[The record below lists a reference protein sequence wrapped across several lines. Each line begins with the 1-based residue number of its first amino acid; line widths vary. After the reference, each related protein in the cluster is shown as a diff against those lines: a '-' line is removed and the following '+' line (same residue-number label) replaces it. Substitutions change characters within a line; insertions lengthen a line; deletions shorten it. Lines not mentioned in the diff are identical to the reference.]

1 MKRFLSALTL
11 CSSLLVLLS
20 FVLFPHVAA
29 QKDDKDVLAKLLS
42 LPAPPPPNPF
52 IKLPNYLSR
61 KHDSE
66 RESPPP
72 DDAPIEDQIEFW
84 TRNSPQPLRYNPEPS
99 DKVRAL
105 LLKEIE
111 SDPSLLPSLMSVF
124 NNDLDAADTIK
135 RIYDSE
141 GTTGVFDKETRK
153 SIKTWLTFNSPYYS
167 NDLERTASQITDTSE
182 YLTSQDELLALTRV
196 DFDKARPIIDR
207 LYGDGSLKT
216 SRVLAKWALYRR
228 ALLTNSTSDIE
239 RYRDELKDVVEDK
252 SALAGMRDLAFDA
265 LVSEKDWAGRDE
277 WYYSLMAD
285 ETLAEL
291 RVSGSL
297 YTGLTTIVLRSPSDK
312 YTAKMIELLKSDNAA
327 VRSAAVRNLMAS
339 IERGGPEIVKALLP
353 WLENPKWATDVNDAR
368 GTLVRK
374 LAEYEMPESV
384 PGLIKVLE
392 EKRSGPRY
400 AANIAANAAPDVAWN
415 APSAAANAVYP
426 ASNSNRAVDAGP
438 PEPVDHYPFRSSAVY
453 ALTTQKDARAA
464 QPLRRALSAV
474 EPYERISV
482 VRALLACNGFTI
494 SEQLEAID
502 SMARRG
508 PDDEPF
514 MGAAIVAN
522 YPPYNG
528 DVRKPGPP
536 TAMEIRAFVG
546 QQLIQGD
553 LVSDALARATV
564 DRIEALEKR
573 DPQVA
578 AAYRKIVL
586 AWKNAAINTLFLRDV
601 KRGTANLDTIVR
613 LLGSRKMLREKHSS
627 DVFDVRTGTP
637 LAVGIAACLL
647 EDNGDYEAIL
657 DTGSFETKTALLAC
671 SRLIRVKLGVEK
683 VAANLNAKQ
692 PLLANAAEQYLISE
706 DSPQARAIVLSR
718 HPDEAMILGA
728 TTMFAGTDEAAFEL
742 ISALFMSVGNENLY
756 NGWFETSDSGDV
768 FNVEKQL
775 QEEVKKDATLLGVYA
790 YDDNYI
796 RIYNDRV
803 IYSWDEDD
811 SRYRERPL
819 RKEEFD
825 EIKSYLTDSRADEL
839 PPFIYC
845 VGAYCEGK
853 ELLML
858 GRNGGRRVFL
868 AGVMESYASKR
879 ASDFFTGLDKYFSDL
894 KREPA
899 KLKYMMSREVPNLE
913 IVLARE
919 DLRVST
925 VWGQGS
931 EIRIAA
937 AETAIRE
944 KVRTEIDAIDEDL
957 DFYDYVERQKME
969 KKKESERAKR
979 RFEGYAWYR
988 IAGDQIAGTVAQPP
1002 GVEFIPLR
1010 DGVSV
1015 PVEVDQ
1021 WKARAPGFEIRTAED
1036 GLYKVVGGR
1045 ATKLLSGNYEY
1056 PVVSPDG
1063 RWVIVTRSDEE
1074 RGKRPM
1080 RVNLVTRQE
1089 YPIEAEEYGNWQAA
1103 AYVPSL
1109 GRFLIERFAYY
1120 DHYDESEEEDAPHD
1134 EISEINLK
1142 LLDIATGKLMPVAG
1156 ELRPLAQQTFRPLQK
1171 AARPGEMWAAL
1182 PDSEKNETLVGTLN
1196 TRNFAFKQVIRVPK
1210 IMFDSMQMWI
1220 DEPRKKLYFVY
1231 RGHLLSL
1238 PLAI

>member
-20 FVLFPHVAA
+20 LVLFPHVSA
-29 QKDDKDVLAKLLS
+29 QKDDEDVLAKLLR

-52 IKLPNYLSR
+52 IKLPYYLSR
-61 KHDSE
+61 KHDYE

-72 DDAPIEDQIEFW
+72 DDAPIEEQIEFW
-84 TRNSPQPLRYNPEPS
+84 TRNNPQPLRYNPEPS

-111 SDPSLLPSLMSVF
+111 GDPSLLPSLMSVF

-135 RIYDSE
+135 KIYDSE

-153 SIKTWLTFNSPYYS
+153 SIKTWLTFNSPHYG
-167 NDLERTASQITDTSE
+167 NDLERAASQITDTRE

-265 LVSEKDWAGRDE
+265 LVSEKDWSGRDE

-291 RVSGSL
+291 RVDGSL

-392 EKRSGPRY
+392 EKHSGPRY
-400 AANIAANAAPDVAWN
+400 GANMAANAAARAAAAMAD
-415 APSAAANAVYP
+415 AAANSVYP
-426 ASNSNRAVDAGP
+426 VSNSNRAVNAMP
-438 PEPVDHYPFRSSAVY
+438 PEPEDHYPFRSSAVY
-453 ALTTQKDARAA
+453 ALTTQKDARAV

-494 SEQLEAID
+494 SEQLDALDVI
-502 SMARRG
+502 ARRNPG
-508 PDDEPF
+508 EEVY
-514 MGAAIVAN
+514 MGAVNAPAN
-522 YPPYNG
+522 IQ
-528 DVRKPGPP
+528 KPGPP
-536 TAMEIRAFVG
+536 TATEIRGLLG
-546 QQLIQGD
+546 QQLMQGD
-553 LVSDALARATV
+553 LVSDALARSTV
-564 DRIEALEKR
+564 DRIEALDKR
-573 DPQVA
+573 DPQLA
-578 AAYRKIVL
+578 TAYRKIVL

-601 KRGTANLDTIVR
+601 KRGTADLDSIVR

-637 LAVGIAACLL
+637 LGVGIAACLL
-647 EDNGDYEAIL
+647 EDNGDYETIL
-657 DTGSFETKTALLAC
+657 DTGSFETKTALFAC
-671 SRLIRVKLGVEK
+671 SRLIRAKLGVEK
-683 VAANLNAKQ
+683 VAASLTAKQ
-692 PLLANAAEQYLISE
+692 PLLAKAAEAYLISE

-718 HPDEAMILGA
+718 HPNEAMILGA
-728 TTMFAGTDEAAFEL
+728 TTMFAGEDDTVFEL

-756 NGWFETSDSGDV
+756 NGWFQTSDAGDV
-768 FNVEKQL
+768 FDVEERL
-775 QEEVKKDATLLGVYA
+775 QEEVRKDATLLGVYA

-825 EIKSYLTDSRADEL
+825 EIKSYLTDNRADEL

-845 VGAYCEGK
+845 VGEYCEGK

-858 GRNGGRRVFL
+858 GRNGGRRIFL

-899 KLKYMMSREVPNLE
+899 KLKYMMSREVPDLE

-925 VWGQGS
+925 VWGEGS

-944 KVRTEIDAIDEDL
+944 KVRTEIDAIDEDQ
-957 DFYDYVERQKME
+957 DFENYVERQKIE
-969 KKKESERAKR
+969 KKKESEREKR

-988 IAGDQIAGTVAQPP
+988 VAGDQIAGAVAQPP

-1021 WKARAPGFEIRTAED
+1021 WKARAPGFEIRTTED
-1036 GLYKVVGGR
+1036 GLYKVVAGR
-1045 ATKLLSGNYEY
+1045 TTKLLSGNYEY
-1056 PVVSPDG
+1056 PAVSPDG
-1063 RWVIVTRSDEE
+1063 RWAIVTRSDEN

-1103 AYVPSL
+1103 VYVPSL
-1109 GRFLIERFAYY
+1109 GRFLIERLHYY
-1120 DHYDESEEEDAPHD
+1120 EYYDESEEEDAPPG
-1134 EISEINLK
+1134 EISEVNLK
-1142 LLDIATGKLMPVAG
+1142 LVDLPTGKLIPVTG

-1171 AARPGEMWAAL
+1171 ATRPGELWAAL

-1196 TRNFAFKQVIRVPK
+1196 TRNFAFKQVMRVPK
-1210 IMFDSMQMWI
+1210 IMFDSMQMWV

-1238 PLAI
+1238 PIPI

>member
-20 FVLFPHVAA
+20 LVLFPHVAA
-29 QKDDKDVLAKLLS
+29 QKDDDVLGKLLS

-52 IKLPNYLSR
+52 IKRPAYSSGKYL
-61 KHDSE
+61 SE
-66 RESPPP
+66 REGVPP
-72 DDAPIEDQIEFW
+72 DDAPIEEQIEFW
-84 TRNSPQPLRYNPEPS
+84 TRNTPQPLRYNPEPS
-99 DKVRAL
+99 EKVRAL

-111 SDPSLLPSLMSVF
+111 STPSLLPSLMGVF
-124 NNDLDAADTIK
+124 SKDLDAADTIK
-135 RIYDSE
+135 KIYDSE
-141 GTTGVFDKETRK
+141 GTTGVFDKETRR
-153 SIKTWLTFNSPYYS
+153 SIKQWLTFNSPHYS
-167 NDLERTASQITDTSE
+167 DDLARTASQITDTNE

-216 SRVLAKWALYRR
+216 SRVLAKWALYRH

-265 LVSEKDWAGRDE
+265 LVSEKDWPGRDE
-277 WYYSLMAD
+277 WYFSLMAD

-291 RVSGSL
+291 RVDGTV
-297 YTGLTTIVLRSPSDK
+297 YTGLTTIVMRSPSEK

-327 VRSAAVRNLMAS
+327 VRSAAVRNLIVN
-339 IERGGPEIVKALLP
+339 IERGGPELVKALLP

-368 GTLVRK
+368 GILVRK
-374 LAEYEMPESV
+374 LAEYEIPESV

-392 EKRSGPRY
+392 EKHSGPRFN
-400 AANIAANAAPDVAWN
+400 AVNAAANAAWTATNAASVAVN
-415 APSAAANAVYP
+415 APAA
-426 ASNSNRAVDAGP
+426 NSNRAVNAAP
-438 PEPVDHYPFRSSAVY
+438 AELVDHYPFRSSAIY
-453 ALTTQKDARAA
+453 ALSTQKDVRAV
-464 QPLRRALSAV
+464 QPLRRVLPLV
-474 EPYERISV
+474 DLYERSSV

-502 SMARRG
+502 SIARRG
-508 PDDEPF
+508 PGDESY
-514 MGAAIVAN
+514 MGAAIAAN
-522 YPPYNG
+522 HPAFNG
-528 DVRKPGPP
+528 EVRKPGPP
-536 TAMEIRAFVG
+536 TAVEIRALLG

-553 LVSDALARATV
+553 LVSDALARSTV
-564 DRIEALEKR
+564 DRIEALDKR
-573 DPQVA
+573 DPQLS

-586 AWKNAAINTLFLRDV
+586 AWRNAAINTLFLRDV
-601 KRGTANLDTIVR
+601 RRDTADLDAIVR
-613 LLGSRKMLREKHSS
+613 LLAGRKTLSESHSS
-627 DVFDVRTGTP
+627 DVFDLRTGTP
-637 LAVGIAACLL
+637 TAVGIAACLL
-647 EDNGDYEAIL
+647 EDNGDYETIL

-671 SRLIRVKLGVEK
+671 ARLIRAKLGVDK
-683 VAANLNAKQ
+683 VAPNLNAKQ
-692 PLLANAAEQYLISE
+692 PLLAKAAEAYLISE

-718 HPDEAMILGA
+718 HPGEAMILGA
-728 TTMFAGTDEAAFEL
+728 TTMFEGKGESGFEF
-742 ISALFMSVGNENLY
+742 ISALFMSVGDENLY
-756 NGWFETSDSGDV
+756 NGWFDTSNSGDL
-768 FNVEKQL
+768 FDLEKQL
-775 QEEVKKDATLLGVYA
+775 QEEVKKDRALLGIYA

-819 RKEEFD
+819 TKEEFD

-839 PPFIYC
+839 PPFLYC
-845 VGAYCEGK
+845 VGAYCDGK

-868 AGVMESYASKR
+868 AGVMESYSSKR

-899 KLKYMMSREVPNLE
+899 KLKYMMSREIPNLE

-925 VWGQGS
+925 VWGEGP

-937 AETAIRE
+937 AETSIRE
-944 KVRTEIDAIDEDL
+944 KVRKEVDAIDEDQ
-957 DFYDYVERQKME
+957 DVDNYVERQTIE
-969 KKKESERAKR
+969 KKKESEREKR

-988 IAGDQIAGTVAQPP
+988 IAGEEIAGVVAQPA

-1021 WKARAPGFEIRTAED
+1021 WKARAPGFEIRTSED
-1036 GLYKVVGGR
+1036 GLFKVVGGR
-1045 ATKLLSGNYEY
+1045 ATKLLSGDWEY

-1063 RWVIVTRSDEE
+1063 RWAIVSSSDED

-1080 RVNLVTRQE
+1080 RINLVTRQE
-1089 YPIEAEEYGNWQAA
+1089 YPIEVEEYGNWRAA
-1103 AYVPSL
+1103 AFVAPL
-1109 GRFLIERFAYY
+1109 GRFLIERLRYY
-1120 DHYDESEEEDAPHD
+1120 EYYEESEEEDAPPD
-1134 EISEINLK
+1134 EVAEVNLQ
-1142 LLDIATGKLMPVAG
+1142 LVDLATGKLMPVTG
-1156 ELRPLAQQTFRPLQK
+1156 EMRPLAQQTFRPLQK
-1171 AARPGEMWAAL
+1171 AARAGELWAAL
-1182 PDSEKNETLVGTLN
+1182 PDTEKNETLVGTLN
-1196 TRNFAFKQVIRVPK
+1196 TRNFAFKPVMRVPK
-1210 IMFDSMQMWI
+1210 IIFDSMQMWV

-1231 RGHLLSL
+1231 RGHLLAL
-1238 PLAI
+1238 PMPI